1 MPVHADDNRERSEQ
15 PSRDKREREQ
25 LERQPAPPAAHR
37 ILVSEVFAVEASHPN
52 PRR

>member
-1 MPVHADDNRERSEQ
+1 MPIHTDDHRERSDK
-15 PSRDKREREQ
+15 PSRDEREREKF
-25 LERQPAPPAAHR
+25 ERQPAPPAAHR